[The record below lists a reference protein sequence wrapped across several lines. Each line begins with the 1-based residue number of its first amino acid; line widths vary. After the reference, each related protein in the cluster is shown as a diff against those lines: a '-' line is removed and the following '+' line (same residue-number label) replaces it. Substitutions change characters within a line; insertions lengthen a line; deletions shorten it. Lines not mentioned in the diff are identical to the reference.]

1 MALLKGYSQLEEK
14 LQSLAS
20 PGIRPGLARLS
31 KLLSLA
37 GHPERKFKAVHIVG
51 TNGKGS
57 TAATLASILSEAGY
71 RTALYT
77 SPHLVSFG
85 ERLMINGAQASADKW
100 LSYVSKTEQFISN
113 CSFFDDNIPTYFELI
128 TAIAF
133 MIIADEDVDIAIIE
147 AGMGGRLD
155 ASNILAKV
163 ILSVIVPIG
172 LDHTEYLGGTL
183 VKVANEK
190 FAVMRPGVPAI
201 FAGGADDVEEAFFAR
216 ASLLGAPAQVL
227 RRLCSVTLKDVSLY
241 GTDFCIE
248 NECLCADYHTPLVG
262 TFQADN
268 AALAVMA
275 ANQLIRSGF
284 DRVDMETIQRGV
296 AKTRWPGRFNLLR
309 REPPLVIDGGHNPH
323 AMKRIVETIGAL
335 KFSGSLNIVLA
346 MMKDKD
352 ISDSLLLLKPLG
364 ARICCTEV
372 PAMERCMSAGDL
384 CELVSRCGLNAAGT
398 FDVPTDAV
406 NAASADGGAV
416 VCCGSLY
423 LVGYLMEHVNDISG
437 I

>member
-1 MALLKGYSQLEEK
+1 MALLNGYSQLEEK

-57 TAATLASILSEAGY
+57 TAAALASILNEAGY

-85 ERLMINGAQASADKW
+85 ERLMINGVQVSADKW
-100 LSYVSKTEQFISN
+100 LSCVSKTEHIVNN
-113 CSFFDDNIPTYFELI
+113 CSFFNDNIPTYFELI

-133 MIIADEDVDIAIIE
+133 MIIADEDVDIAVIE

-155 ASNILAKV
+155 ASNILADV

-172 LDHTEYLGGTL
+172 LDHTEYLGDTL

-201 FAGGADDVEEAFFAR
+201 FAGGSDEVEEAFFER
-216 ASLLGAPAQVL
+216 ASLLGTPAQVL
-227 RRLCSVTLKDVSLY
+227 RRLCSVTLKGVSLY

-248 NECLCADYHTPLVG
+248 NECLCSDYHTPLVG

-275 ANQLIRSGF
+275 ANQLIRSGLG
-284 DRVDMETIQRGV
+284 RIDMETIQRGV
-296 AKTRWPGRFNLLR
+296 AETRWPGRFNLLR

-323 AMKRIVETIGAL
+323 AMKRIAETIGTL

-364 ARICCTEV
+364 ARVYCTEV
-372 PAMERCMSAGDL
+372 PAMERCMSAEEL
-384 CELVSRCGLNAAGT
+384 CQLVSACGLSAAGT
-398 FDVPTDAV
+398 FDIPTDAV

-423 LVGYLMEHVNDISG
+423 LVGYLMEHSNDING